1 MDERRGRAFQK
12 VGIRWKLGWFCARTY
27 GKLCWWRQNSREE
40 TEVGKGQVVEGLMC
54 RTEGWDFTRR
64 PWESLSK
71 KWPGQVC
78 TSGRSCQWKRALFP
92 QKAGTPSILCYSFT
106 IECGLR
112 LRERFQEAR
121 DLLGCQNQHLKS
133 SLTVSKVE
141 MLVGFMGLT
150 AEGWEAFRYDAKPE
164 LRPGVATHSPRV
176 FWHLSGCWLD
186 LSYCTTVGFANLTSW
201 VPFHTSP
208 CKFTPLWNSGVSGFK
223 VKLKVQKKTTKD
235 PCCHLLPKLLLPNY
249 TLFLYY
255 TSISQMLGWLR
266 FRTLYWK
273 DTGLR
278 VQALGFSSGS
288 AASFLYFISFF

>member
-1 MDERRGRAFQK
+1 MRSYISEKVQPCVWKLPRISQKLAQMKQLESYLNREETKPRSVRLAMDERRGRAFQK

-54 RTEGWDFTRR
+54 CTEGWDFTPR

-106 IECGLR
+106 VECGLR
-112 LRERFQEAR
+112 LRERFQEDR

-141 MLVGFMGLT
+141 MLVGFIGLT
-150 AEGWEAFRYDAKPE
+150 AEGR
-164 LRPGVATHSPRV
+164 
-176 FWHLSGCWLD
+176 
-186 LSYCTTVGFANLTSW
+186 
-201 VPFHTSP
+201 
-208 CKFTPLWNSGVSGFK
+208 
-223 VKLKVQKKTTKD
+223 
-235 PCCHLLPKLLLPNY
+235 
-249 TLFLYY
+249 
-255 TSISQMLGWLR
+255 
-266 FRTLYWK
+266 
-273 DTGLR
+273 
-278 VQALGFSSGS
+278 
-288 AASFLYFISFF
+288 